1 MVARYVAKEKDSSR
15 GTSKVMFYVATRGDE
30 GDIVYVA
37 VESNVQVGILVERED
52 LEQVIRGLKSG
63 LEFQLIAQ
71 SKQKFFEL
79 DSNSIDA
86 YDGAVYRIEDVVP
99 RAEARDLLKATLE
112 DYVNYRAK
120 RITREVMA
128 RIKEAIQGPTE
139 PEDETIN

>member
-86 YDGAVYRIEDVVP
+86 YD
-99 RAEARDLLKATLE
+99 
-112 DYVNYRAK
+112 
-120 RITREVMA
+120 
-128 RIKEAIQGPTE
+128 
-139 PEDETIN
+139 